1 MAFYNPDPSMGQTLR
16 SLVAALESG
25 GRLGLSQQL
34 SITWVRYPG
43 LESDPEYARN
53 QRYLGGKGGGM
64 VIFGIKGGKEACFRF
79 MDALKLIDI
88 ANNLGDAKSMATH
101 PATTTHMRVGAEE
114 RAKLGITDGTVRLS
128 VGLEDVADL
137 IDDLAEALDAAAS

>member
-1 MAFYNPDPSMGQTLR
+1 MRTLALLTLFSTSSVFAASEADREKAFKADIAPILEKSCANCHDPKKAKNGKVKAGFDSS
-16 SLVAALESG
+16 SLK
-25 GRLGLSQQL
+25 
-34 SITWVRYPG
+34 SI
-43 LESDPEYARN
+43 
-53 QRYLGGKGGGM
+53 
-64 VIFGIKGGKEACFRF
+64 IKGGKEACFRF
-79 MDALKLIDI
+79 MDALRLIDI

>member
-1 MAFYNPDPSMGQTLR
+1 
-16 SLVAALESG
+16 
-25 GRLGLSQQL
+25 
-34 SITWVRYPG
+34 
-43 LESDPEYARN
+43 
-53 QRYLGGKGGGM
+53 
-64 VIFGIKGGKEACFRF
+64 
-79 MDALKLIDI
+79 MDALKLVDI
-88 ANNLGDAKSMATH
+88 ANNLGDAKSMVTH